1 MYYLLIDFIYK
12 TIDFHGDDE
21 CEINDYLLYFY
32 NTSDECELKYKNV
45 KKYLLDKY
53 NAYGEKAYE
62 IAGKHFVELSSDDI
76 DYTIGVVE
84 ESLL

>member
-1 MYYLLIDFIYK
+1 MYYILIDFKYT
-12 TIDFHGDDE
+12 TIDFHGDNE
-21 CEINDYLLYFY
+21 CKKHDYLLYFY

-45 KKYLLDKY
+45 KKDLLDKY

-62 IAGKHFVELSSDDI
+62 IVGEHCVELRLDDI
-76 DYTIGVVE
+76 DYTIDIVE